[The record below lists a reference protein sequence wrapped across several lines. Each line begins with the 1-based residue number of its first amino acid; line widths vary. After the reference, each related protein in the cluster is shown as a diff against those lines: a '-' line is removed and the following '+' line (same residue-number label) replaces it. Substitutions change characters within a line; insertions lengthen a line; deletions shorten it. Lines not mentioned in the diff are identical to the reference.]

1 MNAPHATPNQ
11 AEPYPPAPVLS
22 AAEEAARRR
31 RIRNTALRLTLF
43 AIVVYVG
50 FIIAFINRH
59 S

>member
-1 MNAPHATPNQ
+1 MSTPGTTSNHAAPI
-11 AEPYPPAPVLS
+11 LS
-22 AAEEAARRR
+22 ATEEAARRR

>member
-1 MNAPHATPNQ
+1 MNAPHATPN
-11 AEPYPPAPVLS
+11 PAVPVLS

-43 AIVVYVG
+43 AVVVYVG

>member
-1 MNAPHATPNQ
+1 MGVPDTTPNP
-11 AEPYPPAPVLS
+11 AAPVLS
-22 AAEEAARRR
+22 AADEAARRR

-59 S
+59 